1 MAHAGLDKPARAPS
15 RLKCVSF
22 VMIAPCHKRCPRHAD
37 ESGSVSVEFALW
49 VPFLVAF
56 LVFIVDVSSLMHIQ
70 TVMYDAARDAARQ
83 VATGKAT
90 TAEAETTARARFAS
104 GYGMTASVSSA
115 DNFATATLSAPY
127 ARLVLAGSGI
137 ASALIGDRT
146 LTASVTMLMEQDDEN

>member
-1 MAHAGLDKPARAPS
+1 
-15 RLKCVSF
+15 
-22 VMIAPCHKRCPRHAD
+22 MIAPNRNRCPRRAD

-90 TAEAETTARARFAS
+90 TAEAETTAKARFAS
-104 GYGMTASVSSA
+104 DYGMAASVSSA

-127 ARLVLAGSGI
+127 SRLVLAGSGI